1 MNTYKFKSRYGT
13 EYEIR
18 FIKARYMYGGSLA
31 IKVEDFEPDGEW
43 WEPYATLT
51 VNIDDFPYKRCAY
64 LDSNNVPD
72 LCEFVLEKGW
82 AKEVGC
88 GRSGYCTYPMVA
100 FTDEFLND
108 VCEEE

>member
-43 WEPYATLT
+43 
-51 VNIDDFPYKRCAY
+51 
-64 LDSNNVPD
+64 
-72 LCEFVLEKGW
+72 
-82 AKEVGC
+82 
-88 GRSGYCTYPMVA
+88 
-100 FTDEFLND
+100 
-108 VCEEE
+108 